1 MTPNRGAFTK
11 DELKQKRV
19 GVLLGG
25 MSAERDVSLR
35 TGEAVSGAL
44 RGLGYTVVDID
55 VGRDLP
61 ARLAAE
67 KVDVAWLAVH
77 GRYGEDGCLQGLLES
92 LFIPYTGSGVLAS
105 ALGMDKV
112 YAKQVFVAHGIP
124 TPAYR
129 SFRDAA
135 SALAA
140 ADSLSFPFPVVVKPS
155 REGSSVGVHI
165 CKTRDAYEA
174 AVNDAAKYAGT
185 LLVEQFVKGREVQG
199 GVLDDE
205 ALGVIEVRA
214 AREFYDYD
222 AKYKAGTGTQ
232 YLFPAPLPP
241 DQYARV
247 NEVCLAA
254 HQALGC
260 SGGSRSDVIVT
271 DGGEVFLLETNTLPG
286 MTATSLLPKIAAGR
300 GIDFPA
306 LCERLLLGACLK
318 A

>member
-19 GVLLGG
+19 GVLYGG
-25 MSAERDVSLR
+25 LSAEREVSLR
-35 TGEAVSGAL
+35 TGAAVAGAL
-44 RGLGYTVVDID
+44 RSLGYTVVDID
-55 VGRDLP
+55 VGKDLA

-92 LFIPYTGSGVLAS
+92 MFIPYTGSGVLAS

-129 SFRDAA
+129 AFKDAD

-140 ADSLSFPFPVVVKPS
+140 ADSLPFSFPAVVKPS

-165 CKTRDAYEA
+165 CKAKADYEA
-174 AVNDAAKYAGT
+174 AVRDAAKYAGT
-185 LLVEQFVKGREVQG
+185 ILVEQFVKGREVQG
-199 GVLDDE
+199 AVLDDV

-254 HQALGC
+254 HKSLGC
-260 SGGSRSDVIVT
+260 SGASRSDVIVT

-286 MTATSLLPKIAAGR
+286 MTATSLLPKIAAGS

-306 LCERLLLGACLK
+306 LCERLLQGACLK

>member
-19 GVLLGG
+19 GVLYGG
-25 MSAERDVSLR
+25 LSAEREVSLR
-35 TGEAVSGAL
+35 TGAAVAGAL
-44 RGLGYTVVDID
+44 RSLGYTVVDID
-55 VGRDLP
+55 VGKDLP
-61 ARLAAE
+61 ARLMAE

-92 LFIPYTGSGVLAS
+92 MFIPYTGSGVLAS

-112 YAKQVFVAHGIP
+112 YAKQVFVSHGIP

-129 SFRDAA
+129 AFKDAE

-140 ADSLSFPFPVVVKPS
+140 AGSLPFGFPAVVKPS

-165 CKTRDAYEA
+165 CKARADYDA
-174 AVNDAAKYAGT
+174 AVRDAAKFAGT
-185 LLVEQFVKGREVQG
+185 ILVEQFVKGREVQG
-199 GVLDDE
+199 AVLDDE
-205 ALGVIEVRA
+205 ALGVIEVKA

-254 HQALGC
+254 HKSLGC
-260 SGGSRSDVIVT
+260 SGASRSDVIVT
-271 DGGEVFLLETNTLPG
+271 DGGDVFLLETNTLPG
-286 MTATSLLPKIAAGR
+286 MTASSLLPKIAAGR
-300 GIDFPA
+300 GIDFPV
-306 LCERLLLGACLK
+306 LCERLLQGASLK

>member
-44 RGLGYTVVDID
+44 RGLGYNVVDID

-140 ADSLSFPFPVVVKPS
+140 ADSLPFPFPVVVKPS

-174 AVNDAAKYAGT
+174 AVNDAAKYAGS

-199 GVLDDE
+199 GVLDGE

>member
-19 GVLLGG
+19 GVLYGG
-25 MSAERDVSLR
+25 LSAEREVSLR
-35 TGEAVSGAL
+35 TGAAVAGAL
-44 RGLGYTVVDID
+44 RSLGYTVVDID
-55 VGRDLP
+55 VGKDLA

-92 LFIPYTGSGVLAS
+92 MFIPYTGSGVLAS

-129 SFRDAA
+129 AFKDAD

-140 ADSLSFPFPVVVKPS
+140 ADSLPFSFPAVVKPS

-165 CKTRDAYEA
+165 CKAKADYEA
-174 AVNDAAKYAGT
+174 AVRDAAKYAGT
-185 LLVEQFVKGREVQG
+185 ILVEQFVKGREVQG
-199 GVLDDE
+199 AVLDDV

-254 HQALGC
+254 HKSLGC
-260 SGGSRSDVIVT
+260 SGASRSDVIVT

-286 MTATSLLPKIAAGR
+286 MTATSLLPKIAAGS

-306 LCERLLLGACLK
+306 LCERLLQGASLK